1 MKHIGIDVSKR
12 TLDLHV
18 LETEVSKTFN
28 NDKKGRKALRNYVRK
43 RGEARVVLE
52 STASYGTALAE
63 LLHQEKR
70 AKVYVANPRMTKAFS
85 RSLNMRAKTDRLDA
99 AMLARFARVTDI
111 PEYVPPSE
119 PLKLLRALTTRRS
132 QLVNANAKEKV
143 RLKEAEH
150 TGVAPQ
156 LVIND
161 MRAHITY
168 LTGSIDR
175 TEKAIA
181 EHVKAHPDMLE
192 VFELLT
198 AASGIALVTAATIIA
213 EIGHLPKDM
222 TAKQLVAFAG
232 LDPRT
237 FQSGKM
243 DARRRITKRGN
254 KRLRTIMYMAAQNT
268 ARRDKNV
275 RAWRQRLL
283 DAGKPPKVANV
294 AVARRLLHAVHA
306 IMKHRTPWDGDR
318 FYSIPEAPS
327 V

>member
-12 TLDLHV
+12 KLDLHV
-18 LETEVSKTFN
+18 LETEVFKTFD
-28 NDKKGRKALRNYVRK
+28 NDSKGQKALCKYVRK

-52 STASYGTALAE
+52 STASYGTAIAE
-63 LLHQEKR
+63 LLHEEKR
-70 AKVYVANPRMTKAFS
+70 TKVYVANPRMTKAFS

-99 AMLARFARVTDI
+99 AMLARFAQVADI

-119 PLKLLRALTTRRS
+119 PLKLLRALTTRRG
-132 QLVNANAKEKV
+132 QLVKTNAKEKV

-150 TGVAPQ
+150 TGHVPP
-156 LVIND
+156 VVVDD
-161 MRAHITY
+161 MRAHIDY
-168 LTGSIDR
+168 LNGSIER
-175 TEKAIA
+175 TEKAID
-181 EHVKAHPDMLE
+181 EHVKAHPDMSE

-198 AASGIALVTAATIIA
+198 VASGIALVTAATIIA

-222 TAKQLVAFAG
+222 TAKQVVAYAG

-237 FQSGKM
+237 FQSGNM

-254 KRLRTIMYMAAQNT
+254 KRLRTAMYMAAQNT
-268 ARRDKNV
+268 SKYDDNV

-306 IMKHRTPWDGDR
+306 ILKNRTPWDGDR
-318 FYSIPEAPS
+318 FYKLPEANRA
-327 V
+327 